1 MGHDT
6 DATHPALA
14 ATISC
19 LFAFV
24 NPDSAAENSKVKER
38 IRTMV
43 SLVVPIVPLTDDR

>member
-6 DATHPALA
+6 NVTHPALA

-24 NPDSAAENSKVKER
+24 NPDSAAENNNVKER

-43 SLVVPIVPLTDDR
+43 SLVVPIVPFTEDR